1 MSVWI
6 YIPPFYY
13 HRFLGSLKDYQL
25 YAICFYSGVGSEG
38 HYYAEALS
46 PSNNVWLRFS
56 AVDICCVTTPGMK
69 NDIPTLMF
77 YRLSTLLWTIH
88 SGETPHSVTP
98 PSLTPSTP
106 LPNNSPLSQ
115 TSPIIPNPISPSESP
130 NLSNPIP
137 LLNTTSPS
145 QTMQLPESIPLPNT
159 LATPPHSFH
168 SSVLTTPFTSHTSR
182 QPQISST
189 NTLSSPFHDRVFRTT
204 AVTSAPEAFH
214 TVLFACHICGFTCS
228 RSRTLA
234 KHIQHQHSSYKCS
247 LCDFRAK
254 DSASLSV
261 HIHKSH
267 TAPFIC
273 SVCGHV
279 STLRKAARQ
288 HYLRQHLTKGKFRC
302 PLIGCNA
309 SFNTQSNYIRHIQ
322 RVHKES
328 ETHFP
333 DQNQSSSSTSSSHTT
348 DSTFFTST
356 QSSDSDTHDE
366 PHMSE
371 PFPLPPSLTL
381 RDSSY
386 RGPNF
391 LANLKLKDKGS

>member
-6 YIPPFYY
+6 YIPSFYY
-13 HRFLGSLKDYQL
+13 HSFLGSLKDYQL
-25 YAICFYSGVGSEG
+25 YAVCFYSGVGSEG

-168 SSVLTTPFTSHTSR
+168 SSVLTTPVTSHASR

-247 LCDFRAK
+247 LCDFRTK

-273 SVCGHV
+273 SAAAIFPPFEKPHDNTICGSISLRV
-279 STLRKAARQ
+279 SSVA
-288 HYLRQHLTKGKFRC
+288 
-302 PLIGCNA
+302 PLLGVMLLLIQSPITFGI
-309 SFNTQSNYIRHIQ
+309 FNEFIR
-322 RVHKES
+322 
-328 ETHFP
+328 
-333 DQNQSSSSTSSSHTT
+333 
-348 DSTFFTST
+348 
-356 QSSDSDTHDE
+356 
-366 PHMSE
+366 
-371 PFPLPPSLTL
+371 
-381 RDSSY
+381 
-386 RGPNF
+386 
-391 LANLKLKDKGS
+391 NLKLTFLIRINLLPQRALHTQQTVHSSHQLSPQTPIHMMNHTCQSLFHCHLPLLSEIHHTRVPISLQT